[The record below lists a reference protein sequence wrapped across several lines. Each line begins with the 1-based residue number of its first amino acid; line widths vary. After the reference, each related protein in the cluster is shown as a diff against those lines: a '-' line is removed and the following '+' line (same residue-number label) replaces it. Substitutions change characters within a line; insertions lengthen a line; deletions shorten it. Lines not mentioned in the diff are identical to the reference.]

1 MFDVSTVSK
10 RYFQVRLGGKE
21 LDVEP
26 PKLKKLR
33 QFMELTK
40 VRSEDVMDNLTEAL
54 SGILSKNKTGY
65 TVSADFVEENLNFDE
80 MNDLLTQYFE
90 WVGQE
95 RNSNPN

>member
-10 RYFQVRLGGKE
+10 RYFEVRIAGKD
-21 LDVEP
+21 LSVEP

-33 QFMELTK
+33 QFMELAK
-40 VRSEDVMDNLTEAL
+40 VRNEDVVDNLTEAL
-54 SGILSKNKTGY
+54 SGILSKNKAGY

-95 RNSNPN
+95 RNAPN